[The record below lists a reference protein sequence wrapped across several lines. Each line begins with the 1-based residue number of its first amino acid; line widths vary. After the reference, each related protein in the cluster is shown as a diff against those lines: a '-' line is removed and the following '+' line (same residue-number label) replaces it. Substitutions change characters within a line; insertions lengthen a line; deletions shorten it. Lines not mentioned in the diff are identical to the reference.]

1 MKTSMEGARELVLA
15 LKAWLVFVLVI
26 AFLVNAKQD
35 AGSNEHCRRKLV
47 ADKHPGTS
55 LIFKT

>member
-1 MKTSMEGARELVLA
+1 MEGARELVLA

-47 ADKHPGTS
+47 ADKHPGM
-55 LIFKT
+55 